1 MVKGIQE
8 YISECMQNTG
18 QNRGKIQQRDTKM
31 ALSRNKSSRNENLKT
46 LRPVYI
52 NKFMYKTHKKKVGK
66 WKNKRKKEDMVK

>member
-1 MVKGIQE
+1 
-8 YISECMQNTG
+8 MQNTG

-52 NKFMYKTHKKKVGK
+52 NQFMYKTKKKNG
-66 WKNKRKKEDMVK
+66 RKKEE